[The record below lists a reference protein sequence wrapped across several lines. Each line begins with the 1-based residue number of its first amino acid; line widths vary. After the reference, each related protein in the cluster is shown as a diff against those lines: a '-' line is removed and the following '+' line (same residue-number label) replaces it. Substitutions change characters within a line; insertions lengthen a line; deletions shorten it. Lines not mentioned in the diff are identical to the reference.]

1 MPLIICQEWSFANI
15 FQKMFLKNFSKFQRK
30 PTVLESL
37 FIAKVVKFL
46 RGPSF
51 YRTPPVAASG
61 LSFVQIPKFQ
71 GPYSSVSTM
80 FVSSRHSSCFI

>member
-51 YRTPPVAASG
+51 YRTPPASG
-61 LSFVQIPKFQ
+61 QSFVQIPKFQ

-80 FVSSRHSSCFI
+80 FVTSRHSSCFI